1 MIIPGLNQD
10 SYAKLCLRRYNYQL
24 LTFMAMDEFGE
35 GVVVQQSLIEANGD
49 WHMEKAISH
58 FKRSHPTRINLLRVI
73 IVDKDL
79 NEIRVLESN
88 FPEARVLICHFHVI
102 KYLKEKRAKPEY
114 GKISADDA
122 SQIDAA
128 IHGMVYAGSADE
140 YEQNHSSLKGLCGR
154 IGMDAFFEYFER
166 NWDDSQDRWVMYRRA
181 NLPHL
186 KNHTNNRLESFF
198 GKLKDGIDS
207 SMSMAMCVKAILA
220 YDRRVQNEQQYRV
233 SRIGQFVN
241 SNYDDE
247 MSNVLRFTT
256 HFVADHISHQ
266 YARAL
271 DKAETYH
278 FVQTAKGHEVVN
290 VRGRSSEHTLSLT
303 DWRCDCEFAI
313 SMRLPCRH
321 AIAYRTVNRGNGPV
335 IPWTRIDERYIWAS
349 NCTVQDFNRI
359 FTGLI
364 MYSFLL

>member
-1 MIIPGLNQD
+1 L
-10 SYAKLCLRRYNYQL
+10 AH
-24 LTFMAMDEFGE
+24 GE
-35 GVVVQQSLIEANGD
+35 GDFTLQEVS
-49 WHMEKAISH
+49 S
-58 FKRSHPTRINLLRVI
+58 KRIINLLRVI

-140 YEQNHSSLKGLCGR
+140 YEQNHSSLKGLCER
-154 IGMDAFFEYFER
+154 IGMDAFFEYLER

-271 DKAETYH
+271 DKAETYQ
-278 FVQTAKGHEVVN
+278 FVQTAEAHEVVK
-290 VRGRSSEHTLSLT
+290 VRGRRS
-303 DWRCDCEFAI
+303 DCEFAI